1 MELIWNP
8 LKHVKRQT
16 HIHHD
21 NPNNPMLFFSW
32 GAWWDGNSSFPKK
45 LPTENTRYAAEFTR
59 LRGLAWAELESL
71 KVPVDD
77 PGALGWGSSHNQK
90 IHQQQKRGGG
100 GGQGFGMLLFFFRVI
115 VFFCLIFFVL
125 RKTLRVHIKVVCLCV
140 MKGTKKDTH
149 YSIPQLRKSKPLDSN
164 SFWVFADFLW
174 FLLVFCSKTSH
185 PKTTWFCWFSRNCRG
200 TWESESPPVD
210 PWDSPGAAQQWTRQG
225 GAESFRP
232 LNLDGARRVDVPG
245 MAQDQMVSI

>member
-16 HIHHD
+16 HIHPD

-115 VFFCLIFFVL
+115 VFFCLIFFCFKENLKSSYKGGLLMCNERNEKRHPLQHPTASQIETVGL
-125 RKTLRVHIKVVCLCV
+125 QLFLSFRTLSL
-140 MKGTKKDTH
+140 
-149 YSIPQLRKSKPLDSN
+149 
-164 SFWVFADFLW
+164 VFACVLFKNISSKNNVI
-174 FLLVFCSKTSH
+174 LLV
-185 PKTTWFCWFSRNCRG
+185 
-200 TWESESPPVD
+200 
-210 PWDSPGAAQQWTRQG
+210 
-225 GAESFRP
+225 
-232 LNLDGARRVDVPG
+232 L
-245 MAQDQMVSI
+245 